1 MKYFKTILPAL
12 IFSLYLGISD
22 GNLALFRT
30 GSPTPVQVY
39 PYPVSAYPYAEQ
51 KALQYGILI
60 ENDEHLA
67 SLLENFLS

>member
-1 MKYFKTILPAL
+1 MKFLKIFLPVL
-12 IFSLYLGISD
+12 VFSLYLGVSD

-30 GSPTPVQVY
+30 GSLTPLQVY

-51 KALQYGILI
+51 RALQIGIPI
-60 ENDEHLA
+60 ESDEHLT